1 MFRTLFVVFLLL
13 GLVSC
18 AGTPGTGRGG
28 STVGEYKVG
37 KPYQVAGEW
46 YSPNEDYSY
55 DETGLASWYGPGFHG
70 NRTANGETFDTNELT
85 AAHRTLP
92 MPSLVRVTNLENGKS
107 VVVRVNDRGP
117 FAKGRIIDVSSR
129 AADLL
134 GFKGNGVAKVRV
146 QILEAESRAIAEG
159 VKKRGG
165 QRETMVASSG
175 PIIKPVN
182 DNSDQVDTQPVA
194 QSDNVDPNDVPN
206 VQVSDADNAVAQ
218 DNAPQTA
225 SLDSVEAQPLDAPAP
240 GTIIKKGSAQL
251 APVKI
256 ADAGEQPLAAAEP
269 KLVPPK
275 FAKRL
280 PEPQLTTVEG
290 KTKNGRFYP
299 APVVEQ
305 GQAQPNSKIYVQ
317 AGAFTS
323 KENADR
329 LVAKLTKLAPSSVT
343 QAVVNGTNFYR
354 VRLGP
359 ISSADEA
366 DRILQKV
373 MPQSNK
379 AKITVE

>member
-1 MFRTLFVVFLLL
+1 MFRTLFVVLLLL
-13 GLVSC
+13 GLASC

-37 KPYQVAGEW
+37 KPYQVGGEW
-46 YSPNEDYSY
+46 YSPNENFQY

-70 NRTANGETFDTNELT
+70 NRTANGETFDSNELT

-134 GFKGNGVAKVRV
+134 GFKSNGVAKVRV

-159 VKKRGG
+159 AKKRMG
-165 QRETMVASSG
+165 QRETMVASNSQ
-175 PIIKPVN
+175 PIIRPVD
-182 DNSDQVDTQPVA
+182 DNSDQVDSGSNQA
-194 QSDNVDPNDVPN
+194 DNVNPNDVPS
-206 VQVSDADNAVAQ
+206 VQVSDADNALAQ

-225 SLDSVEAQPLDAPAP
+225 SLDKVDSVPLDAPEP
-240 GTIIKKGSAQL
+240 GTVLKKGSASSTLQ
-251 APVKI
+251 VRQTSEK
-256 ADAGEQPLAAAEP
+256 PLAAVEP

-275 FAKRL
+275 FKSRL

-305 GQAQPNSKIYVQ
+305 GQAKPDSQIYVQ
-317 AGAFTS
+317 AGAFAS
-323 KENADR
+323 KDNASK
-329 LVAKLTKLAPSSVT
+329 LLAKLTKFGKAGISE
-343 QAVVNGTNFYR
+343 AMVNGTNFYR

-359 ISSADEA
+359 ISSPDEA

-373 MPQSNK
+373 MGQSSK